1 MRQEGKAL
9 LTCNISLRGLLKIFV
24 VMALMGSAHSI
35 QATADSLGDTVIE
48 DEYCANL
55 FQAKKTGQRYGILD
69 EFLCMEKKEN
79 FEEYLKRQQAHD
91 AKIHHKFSCKA
102 GLFSKTE
109 TYQIYGN
116 WKTSKGEALANIPPW
131 YFIPIEAS
139 EDKERTLVIHE
150 TKLSAAMVTKTRRFS
165 NSKGYYWD
173 EEKYYCQREHYDH

>member
-1 MRQEGKAL
+1 M
-9 LTCNISLRGLLKIFV
+9 V
-24 VMALMGSAHSI
+24 SAPSI
-35 QATADSLGDTVIE
+35 QATADSLGDMVIE
-48 DEYCANL
+48 DKYCANL
-55 FQAKKTGQRYGILD
+55 LQAKKTGQKYSILD
-69 EFLCMEKKEN
+69 KYRTVERITCREII
-79 FEEYLKRQQAHD
+79 EEYLNRQQAHD

-165 NSKGYYWD
+165 NSKGYFWD
-173 EEKYYCQREHYDH
+173 EEKFYCQREHYPH